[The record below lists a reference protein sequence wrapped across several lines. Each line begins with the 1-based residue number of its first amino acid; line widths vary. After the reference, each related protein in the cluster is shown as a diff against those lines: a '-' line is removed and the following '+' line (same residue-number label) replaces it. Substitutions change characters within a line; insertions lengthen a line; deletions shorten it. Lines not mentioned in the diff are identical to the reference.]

1 MADSILTTHY
11 NRPQFVATNENLGS
25 DAKAKLWE
33 GLAVVDVEITPSA
46 AVTDFPLVMDSPKDS
61 NTTEQIQAADLQAVK
76 IMQPSRLKVSAL
88 IANLSILE
96 NIISTF
102 KNDAVTVSIDT
113 KSIITKN
120 LVLTEVHVT
129 QSPDMLTASKVEMIF
144 EQAQPP
150 KGSGYVPEQAAD
162 ATVYGVGI
170 QDPQTVVPLASLT
183 KTITVALGRVP
194 VVIFGPLLNNVGGPF
209 ILNSLSG
216 GRLA

>member
-1 MADSILTTHY
+1 MADSILTT
-11 NRPQFVATNENLGS
+11 NFSRPQFTATNENLGS
-25 DAKAKLWE
+25 GPKAEIWR

-61 NTTEQIQAADLQAVK
+61 STTEQIQAKDLQAVK
-76 IMQPSRLKVSAL
+76 ILQPSRLKVTAL
-88 IANLSILE
+88 IGDISTLE

-102 KNDAVTVSIDT
+102 KNNSVTVSVDT
-113 KSIITKN
+113 KSIITKD
-120 LVLTEVHVT
+120 LVLTEVHVM
-129 QSPDMLTASKVEMIF
+129 QNADMLTASKVEMTF

-150 KGSGYVPEQAAD
+150 LGSGYLPQQSAD
-162 ATVYGVGI
+162 ASVYGTGV
-170 QDPQTVVPLASLT
+170 QAPPTVPALGSLAKS
-183 KTITVALGRVP
+183 ITVALGRVP